1 MRIPTVTFL
10 CMFVF
15 VDRPTCLYV
24 KYVICRKNR
33 YYFITYRI
41 FLPFLLRKFKR
52 LDFRNTTKHFPELK
66 STNHGKI
73 FPQITELK
81 SIFHGILQK
90 PDFAGSIAGSN
101 SGGSQLF
108 SVCLWVQKDD

>member
-1 MRIPTVTFL
+1 MKSYPGIKIHKSRKKNPTF
-10 CMFVF
+10 
-15 VDRPTCLYV
+15 
-24 KYVICRKNR
+24 
-33 YYFITYRI
+33 
-41 FLPFLLRKFKR
+41 
-52 LDFRNTTKHFPELK
+52 
-66 STNHGKI
+66 HGKI

-81 SIFHGILQK
+81 SIFHGILQKPFVFQWIVSIFVPYDQRQIRYGRLPLEALIFPLLRQK

>member
-1 MRIPTVTFL
+1 MKGYLGI
-10 CMFVF
+10 
-15 VDRPTCLYV
+15 
-24 KYVICRKNR
+24 KIHKSRKNNPT
-33 YYFITYRI
+33 F
-41 FLPFLLRKFKR
+41 
-52 LDFRNTTKHFPELK
+52 
-66 STNHGKI
+66 HGKI

-90 PDFAGSIAGSN
+90 PDFARSIAGAN

>member
-10 CMFVF
+10 CMFIF

-66 STNHGKI
+66 STNHGKKI
-73 FPQITELK
+73 PHFTEFCRNRILPDRLPDQIPEVL
-81 SIFHGILQK
+81 SFFLY
-90 PDFAGSIAGSN
+90 
-101 SGGSQLF
+101 
-108 SVCLWVQKDD
+108 VCGFKKMIEQ